1 MGYARVQFSSGL
13 SIAEIAVHRS
23 GSRVCATPPSRPGLE
38 DGSVVKDDR
47 GKIKYQTLISFAN
60 HGVQASWSR
69 QVIAA
74 VREVH
79 PELFTD
85 ADTLV

>member
-23 GSRVCATPPSRPGLE
+23 GSRVWATPPSRPWLE